1 MQITDTLQAKI
12 DSYLKENAAKRA
24 ELIKIME
31 PYKRLIAEI
40 EAEEKE
46 LIQARE
52 MIAGGVYGLSIEP
65 LYWVRTKTNFWRTE
79 DVQRIAY
86 RLQYTTSTSRGGAK
100 TASVWIESRP
110 ELKKY
115 KYTVT
120 THSIIGKS
128 INGKTISVFESNFN
142 DSLSDVE
149 RKRWNYRTTSEA
161 STDEKKLM
169 VERWQCKTLEEA
181 EAKAKEMIQAV
192 NNVLRSTKYYK
203 KLVSMVSTEID
214 KLEVIEEKNY

>member
-1 MQITDTLQAKI
+1 MQITATLQAKI
-12 DSYLKENAAKRA
+12 DEYLKENAAKRA
-24 ELIKIME
+24 ELIAIME

-40 EAEEKE
+40 EADEKE

-52 MIAGGVYGLSIEP
+52 MITGNYGQSIKP
-65 LYWVRTKTNFWRTE
+65 LYWVRSKMNFWRTE

-120 THSIIGKS
+120 THSIISKS

-142 DSLSDVE
+142 DSLSDME

-161 STDEKKLM
+161 SADEKKLM
-169 VERWQCKTLEEA
+169 VEHWNCKTLAEA
-181 EAKAKEMIQAV
+181 EAKAKELIQAV

-214 KLEVIEEKNY
+214 KLEVIEEKEY